1 MENVVLIN
9 KELKKLYGVE
19 FDGKP
24 KFRLVWSDDCIEKR
38 LGRVDRYTPNGI
50 YLGTDEGLHEL
61 QKYSY
66 IRERW
71 ILENYNPAYKANPE
85 IAISDGYEPVFVFDR
100 KGEYLK
106 PYFWACEYIINSIRN
121 PERIHKTE
129 KMMLSDE
136 EIKKEKEIAEYFD
149 FLTQEATDFG
159 NKFTEGSAVFL
170 PGKNV

>member
-1 MENVVLIN
+1 MDNVTLIN